1 MTVCGLTESNI
12 LQVCMPLTENK
23 YIVFKIATY
32 DPKLTEHAEIE
43 TFKWTQIS
51 SIDFQLLL
59 SSFVPKQLDF
69 YDKFV

>member
-1 MTVCGLTESNI
+1 MTVGGLTESNI
-12 LQVCMPLTENK
+12 LQVYMSLTENK

-32 DPKLTEHAEIE
+32 DPKFTEHAEIE

-59 SSFVPKQLDF
+59 SSFVLKQLDF